1 MLVIKVMLVI
11 WAKVVIDV
19 MLVKKVMLVMW
30 VIANRFYG

>member
-19 MLVKKVMLVMW
+19 MLVIKVMLVMW